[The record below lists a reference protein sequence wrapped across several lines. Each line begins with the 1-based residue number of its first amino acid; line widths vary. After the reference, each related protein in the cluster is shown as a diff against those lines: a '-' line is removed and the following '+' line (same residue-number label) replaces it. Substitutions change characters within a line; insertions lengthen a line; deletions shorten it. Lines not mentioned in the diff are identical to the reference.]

1 MENKGV
7 IIVGTSRNQGNTTRI
22 SQLISE
28 KMNFDVI
35 NLNDY
40 QISYY
45 DYESKNIDDDF
56 LPLIKNIIEK
66 YDTLVFSTPVY
77 WYSMS
82 GVMKVFFDR
91 FSDLIRIEKETGRK
105 LRGKKMFVVSNNHD
119 DEMEYDFY
127 LPFRLSAEYLGIEY
141 LGNHHYNCDQKNLEV
156 KEIKI

>member
-119 DEMEYDFY
+119 DGMAYDFY

>member
-119 DEMEYDFY
+119 DGMEYDFY